1 MTRRHRGPQAS
12 FVRGIASGVALLIVF
27 GFVRPAIGGEVPQPA
42 QPLAAPHAR
51 TIAQGWAPY
60 GQPSPAGAYTTAAA
74 PATPPPPEP
83 TPVYAHASFWL
94 SVGLA
99 LAAGVVVGVVYE
111 RRHHELDMP
120 ATTFGAKQF

>member
-1 MTRRHRGPQAS
+1 M
-12 FVRGIASGVALLIVF
+12 ASGVVLLIIF
-27 GFVRPAIGGEVPQPA
+27 GLVRPAIGDESIQA
-42 QPLAAPHAR
+42 ASSLAAPRAR
-51 TIAQGWAPY
+51 TVAQAWSPS
-60 GQPSPAGAYTTAAA
+60 GQPSPAGTYATA

-83 TPVYAHASFWL
+83 TPLYERASFWI

-120 ATTFGAKQF
+120 STTYGAKQF